1 MVYLKMA
8 LHGGLHIANQEK
20 CHVFVRRR
28 LVFDEHIN
36 ITTPGRG
43 FKTVE
48 HVAELLTE
56 IIFDERSGFQLLCAE
71 IADGAQ
77 TCWQVE
83 LHKITGYIRLCQ
95 KLSERR
101 IVWRGRRVFF
111 IIRLGSDPE
120 KRTCIGCIAGYLS
133 FFVLYHSRRCSGFRW
148 LFLPRLIFMKFSV
161 LVFFRVIT
169 QKF

>member
-1 MVYLKMA
+1 M
-8 LHGGLHIANQEK
+8 
-20 CHVFVRRR
+20 FVRRR

-71 IADGAQ
+71 ISDGAQ

-101 IVWRGRRVFF
+101 IVWRGRRAFF

-120 KRTCIGCIAGYLS
+120 KRTCIRYHVTRCLFARMYCRLS
-133 FFVLYHSRRCSGFRW
+133 VIFCSVPFPQMFW
-148 LFLPRLIFMKFSV
+148 FQMAIFTEAD
-161 LVFFRVIT
+161 IH
-169 QKF
+169 